1 LYATDLSPNSVYVL
15 QYVINSAQ
23 KHDAK
28 LVALHVMENLPPMTA
43 SLIELYLNEDRIDK
57 ISKERIAHTKKRIFN
72 RIELLFAKEMQR
84 FPGSR
89 EIIDTIEVAVGYPAD
104 EILKKADALGCDV
117 IAMGTHSK
125 GFLKHAYFGSTAKKV
140 LRRTKMPIMIV
151 PMPEENGDLTI
162 KDS

>member
-1 LYATDLSPNSVYVL
+1 VPLFPQINKILYATDLSPNSVYVL

-23 KHDAK
+23 KHGAK

-43 SLIELYLNEDRIDK
+43 SLIELYLNENRIDK
-57 ISKERIAHTKKRIFN
+57 ISKERSAHTKKRIFD

-84 FPGSR
+84 LPGSR

-125 GFLKHAYFGSTAKKV
+125 GFLKHA
-140 LRRTKMPIMIV
+140 
-151 PMPEENGDLTI
+151 DTI
-162 KDS
+162 QKSS